1 MFGSASRLANI
12 LCLDDLEA
20 AARRHLPRPVFGYV
34 AGSSETGRSERGA
47 RSAYEDYVF
56 RSRVLTDVSKRDMS
70 VELLGKRHAAPFG
83 IAPMG
88 ISALSGY
95 RGDIAQARA
104 AQAAGIPMA
113 LSGSSLI
120 PLEEVIAAAPDT
132 WFQAY
137 VPGDMTRT
145 APLIERVAKAG
156 YKTLVLTVDVPLLG
170 GREHYIRA
178 GFSTPLRPG
187 LRLAFDGITHPRWLF
202 GTFLRTFFKHGMP
215 HFENSYATRGAPIL
229 SRSVLRDFTARDH
242 LSWTHFDEI
251 RRLWPGK
258 LVVKGILHPEDAT
271 RARDRGADALIV
283 SNHGGRQL
291 DSVMA
296 PLHALPEIVAA
307 VPDLPVMIDGGIRRG
322 TDVLTAL
329 ALGAKFV
336 FIGRPFNYAAS
347 IAGEEGVTHVVNLL
361 RAEIDRN
368 MAMLGINDCRELH
381 PEMLVR
387 TAQG

>member
-381 PEMLVR
+381 PEMLVHTPR
-387 TAQG
+387 